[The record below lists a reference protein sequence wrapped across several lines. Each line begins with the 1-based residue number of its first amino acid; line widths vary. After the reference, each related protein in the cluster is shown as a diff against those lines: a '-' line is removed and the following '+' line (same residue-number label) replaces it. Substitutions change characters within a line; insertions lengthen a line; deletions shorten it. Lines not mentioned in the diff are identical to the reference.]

1 MALGATQAN
10 TQANATGG
18 EVFSDSD
25 DEEMDEEQKAR
36 HEAFNKQ
43 RKGHYSKEAFA
54 ILKGKELIEDDLI
67 DDDEGEGEPSQG
79 LGLRVNGVA

>member
-10 TQANATGG
+10 TQANAMGG

-25 DEEMDEEQKAR
+25 DEEMDEEKKAR

-43 RKGHYSKEAFA
+43 RKGHYSKEAFP
-54 ILKGKELIEDDLI
+54 ILKGKEPIEDDLN
-67 DDDEGEGEPSQG
+67 DDEEGDGEPVQG
-79 LGLRVNGVA
+79 LGLKVNGVV